1 METPTPRPKETWT
14 KPALILIEVNKIKQ
28 EEMENWLRM
37 MEDPEVFRTLTLSGG
52 DGRIWL
58 Q

>member
-1 METPTPRPKETWT
+1 METPTLKPKETWT

-37 MEDPEVFRTLTLSGG
+37 MEDPEVFQRIITSSP
-52 DGRIWL
+52 DGRM
-58 Q
+58 QE

>member
-1 METPTPRPKETWT
+1 METPTLKPKETWT

-37 MEDPEVFRTLTLSGG
+37 MEDPEVFRLMELSGPN
-52 DGRIWL
+52 
-58 Q
+58 

>member
-1 METPTPRPKETWT
+1 METPTLKPKETWT

-37 MEDPEVFRTLTLSGG
+37 MEDPEVFQRIVTSSP
-52 DGRIWL
+52 DGRM
-58 Q
+58 

>member
-1 METPTPRPKETWT
+1 METPTHKPKETWT

-37 MEDPEVFRTLTLSGG
+37 MEDPEVFQRLTSSGG
-52 DGRIWL
+52 PT
-58 Q
+58 